1 MGMTILLKRGRQ
13 ADLDN
18 LTLAEGE
25 PALAYNAEKSSV
37 DLYVGDGKGGIILVN
52 QEANVPTKVSELLND
67 SGYQTENDVTTAITT
82 AISKT
87 GHAVFKK
94 VPSVPTAE
102 NAEDNVLYLVMNTST
117 SHYDI
122 YAKVDNEVV
131 LLDDTTVDLSGYVE
145 KVTGMGLSS
154 NDYTAAEKDKLAGI
168 ESGANNY
175 THPSTHPANIIAQDS
190 THRFVNDEEKEEWNS
205 KLGSDDVIDGG
216 TF

>member
-1 MGMTILLKRGRQ
+1 MAMVILLKRGLQ

-25 PALAYNAEKSSV
+25 PALAYNAEKSAV
-37 DLYVGDGKGGIILVN
+37 ELYVGDGKGGIILVN
-52 QEANVPTKVSELLND
+52 QAANVPTKVSELIND
-67 SGYQTENDVTTAITT
+67 SGYQTENDVATAITT

-94 VPSVPTAE
+94 VSAVPTVE
-102 NAEDNVLYLVMNTST
+102 NAEDNVLYLVMNATT
-117 SHYDI
+117 NHYDI

-145 KVTGMGLSS
+145 KVAGMGLSS
-154 NDYTAAEKDKLAGI
+154 NDYTDAEKEKLDGI
-168 ESGANNY
+168 AVRANNY
-175 THPSTHPANIIAQDS
+175 THPSTHPASIIVQDA
-190 THRFVNDEEKEEWNS
+190 THRFVNDDEKEEWNS
-205 KLGSDDVIDGG
+205 KLGSNSTIDGG